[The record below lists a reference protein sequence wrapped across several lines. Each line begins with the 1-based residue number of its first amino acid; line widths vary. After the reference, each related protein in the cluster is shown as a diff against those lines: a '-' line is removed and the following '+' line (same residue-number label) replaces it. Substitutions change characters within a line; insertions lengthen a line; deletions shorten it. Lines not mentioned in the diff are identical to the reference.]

1 MTATRKVGVLRAPC
15 HKDLSCSQDDHDRV
29 SYIDLNKVRANKA
42 VMLVQTIRK
51 SYEGYTREEMERAIL
66 ARKTQPGEG
75 T

>member
-1 MTATRKVGVLRAPC
+1 
-15 HKDLSCSQDDHDRV
+15 
-29 SYIDLNKVRANKA
+29 
-42 VMLVQTIRK
+42 MLVQTIRK